1 MSHPKDGL
9 VINLYIPHNRR
20 MALQAEEALGPISI
34 PLGCLRSMK
43 FWNTIDQ
50 LICTCTIGYSVDTST
65 YDNQQSEKISW
76 GTCTVDTG
84 GILFPN
90 HGPHKGIKSTIIQR
104 KNHNYIEYSY
114 TMTYLS
120 QHITCLP
127 WHLSTYKNVDQHNFS
142 STLLVYHQ
150 FRTQYTFV
158 YIKNMHTCNI
168 VDYIFM

>member
-1 MSHPKDGL
+1 MIISK
-9 VINLYIPHNRR
+9 VRKS
-20 MALQAEEALGPISI
+20 AEA
-34 PLGCLRSMK
+34 
-43 FWNTIDQ
+43 ID
-50 LICTCTIGYSVDTST
+50 TC
-65 YDNQQSEKISW
+65 
-76 GTCTVDTG
+76 TCTVDTG

-90 HGPHKGIKSTIIQR
+90 HGPHKGIKSTNIQR

-120 QHITCLP
+120 QHIYITCLP
-127 WHLSTYKNVDQHNFS
+127 QHMSTYKNVDQHNFS

-150 FRTQYTFV
+150 FRTQCTFV